1 MSRRDNGA
9 FRCDTCALHQSLCIC
24 AHVPAISVAS
34 RLCLVMHRDEAR
46 KPTNTGRLAA
56 RCLLG
61 SEVLIHGQQ
70 GERVQAPWLQE
81 SKCDVRSLGATDLG
95 AADLGAA
102 DLDEA
107 PQSISGGVL
116 LYPGDE
122 AEPLSQEHL
131 KNGPIRL
138 VVPDGTW
145 RQAAKMTK
153 RIPWIADLPRVSLP
167 PGRET
172 TYRLRSEPKA
182 GGLATMEAITRAFA
196 ILEGPEVAAQ
206 LDDIFRRMVDRTL
219 YSRGQLG
226 RDDVYGGVPEGVERH
241 KPTL

>member
-9 FRCDTCALHQSLCIC
+9 FRCDKCALHQSLCIC
-24 AHVPAISVAS
+24 AHVPTISVAS

-61 SEVLIHGQQ
+61 SEVLIHGLL
-70 GERVQAPWLQE
+70 GEQVQAPWLQE
-81 SKCDVRSLGATDLG
+81 PKGNERSLAQ
-95 AADLGAA
+95 ADLAEAA
-102 DLDEA
+102 HGEAHLDRA
-107 PQSISGGVL
+107 HQNISGGLL
-116 LYPGDE
+116 LYPCDE

-131 KNGPIRL
+131 KDGPIRL

-153 RIPWIADLPRVSLP
+153 RIPWIADLQRVSLP

-196 ILEGPEVAAQ
+196 ILEGPDVAAQ

-226 RDDVYGGVPEGVERH
+226 RDEVYGGVPEGVERH

>member
-1 MSRRDNGA
+1 
-9 FRCDTCALHQSLCIC
+9 
-24 AHVPAISVAS
+24 
-34 RLCLVMHRDEAR
+34 MHRDEAR

-56 RCLLG
+56 RCLRG
-61 SEVLIHGQQ
+61 SEVLIHGQL

-81 SKCDVRSLGATDLG
+81 PKPDGRSLGQA
-95 AADLGAA
+95 
-102 DLDEA
+102 
-107 PQSISGGVL
+107 QSGEEDQNISGGVL
-116 LYPGDE
+116 LYPCDE

-131 KNGPIRL
+131 ANGPIRL

-167 PGRET
+167 AGRET
-172 TYRLRSEPKA
+172 SYRLRSEPKA

-226 RDDVYGGVPEGVERH
+226 RDEVYGGVPEGVERH

>member
-1 MSRRDNGA
+1 
-9 FRCDTCALHQSLCIC
+9 
-24 AHVPAISVAS
+24 
-34 RLCLVMHRDEAR
+34 MHRDEAR

-61 SEVLIHGQQ
+61 SEVLIHGEIA
-70 GERVQAPWLQE
+70 ERVQAPWLIDQN
-81 SKCDVRSLGATDLG
+81 A
-95 AADLGAA
+95 
-102 DLDEA
+102 
-107 PQSISGGVL
+107 SISGGLL
-116 LYPGDE
+116 LYPCDE

-131 KNGPIRL
+131 KNGPVRL

-167 PGRET
+167 PGAET
-172 TYRLRSEPKA
+172 TYRLRAEPKN

-196 ILEGPEVAAQ
+196 ILEGAAVEAQ
-206 LDDIFRRMVDRTL
+206 LSDIFRRMVDRTL
-219 YSRGQLG
+219 YSRGKI
-226 RDDVYGGVPEGVERH
+226 RREEVYGGVPEGVERH